1 MRVNPTPATSISN
14 NSTSKITAQ
23 IRRDRFALNNNCS
36 KNSDSAILSSISSKN
51 SLTGAAPNSFSK
63 LFHQNRGNYSRMN
76 SLFYSPQSHRFKEM
90 DVEKMLTAMEKG
102 HKVCKL
108 LLLKKWDP
116 SYKKLSF
123 NRDTRQI
130 ILSKFENISS
140 SKGCSNSA
148 ASSTTIS
155 SSSKKQ
161 ILDLRLV
168 KEVQI
173 LHYKLNSIKITDK
186 WKKDKD
192 VQRFDSE
199 MILVIN
205 YGSSFVFNHWI
216 LLCK

>member
-1 MRVNPTPATSISN
+1 
-14 NSTSKITAQ
+14 
-23 IRRDRFALNNNCS
+23 
-36 KNSDSAILSSISSKN
+36 
-51 SLTGAAPNSFSK
+51 
-63 LFHQNRGNYSRMN
+63 
-76 SLFYSPQSHRFKEM
+76 
-90 DVEKMLTAMEKG
+90 MLTAMEKG

-130 ILSKFENISS
+130 ILSKFENINSSKVCSS
-140 SKGCSNSA
+140 ST
-148 ASSTTIS
+148 ASSSAIS
-155 SSSKKQ
+155 SSLKKQ

-168 KEVQI
+168 KEAQI
-173 LHYKLNSIKITDK
+173 LHYKLHSMKINDK

-192 VQRFDSE
+192 VQRFNSE
-199 MILVIN
+199 MILVIS